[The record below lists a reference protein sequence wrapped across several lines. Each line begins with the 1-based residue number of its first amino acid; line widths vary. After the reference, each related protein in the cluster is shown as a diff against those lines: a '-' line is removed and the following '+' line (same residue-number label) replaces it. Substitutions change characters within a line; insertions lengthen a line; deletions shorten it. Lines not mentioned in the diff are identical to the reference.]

1 MVKLIIFLAS
11 LLAMVSSR
19 YFETSFKFS
28 LFGRNKGW
36 IYVDKMTFAPGIA
49 TIEFETRTSGLPYGR
64 NS

>member
-1 MVKLIIFLAS
+1 MFKLFLILSSILIF
-11 LLAMVSSR
+11 VSSR
-19 YFETSFKFS
+19 YFETTLKFS

-36 IYVDKMTFAPGIA
+36 VYVDKMTFAPGTA